1 MKIAIATDN
10 YTRVAGHA
18 GKARHWL
25 LYLLHGHTPQQLL
38 PAPTLIKLAPE
49 QVMHHFKDDAP
60 HPLDGV
66 DLVVAGSA
74 GEGFI
79 RHMRGRGADVL
90 LTGEDDPAT
99 ALTQILAGEALPDPR
114 FDVTTTL
121 CKLRDLFSR
130 H

>member
-1 MKIAIATDN
+1 MLF
-10 YTRVAGHA
+10 RS
-18 GKARHWL
+18 
-25 LYLLHGHTPQQLL
+25 
-38 PAPTLIKLAPE
+38 
-49 QVMHHFKDDAP
+49 HHFKDDAP
-60 HPLDGV
+60 YPLDGV

-79 RHMRGRGADVL
+79 RHMRERGADVL